1 MKRLAVLMVCLGA
14 SAVPALAGPR
24 EDVTDASA
32 RCDSLTDDR
41 QWLDCYYGA
50 AQPMRARLGLSP
62 APPSQQ
68 ALVPPPGRTPAPAV
82 RASKPPPKEGFF
94 GRLLTR
100 DELQR
105 EPQMVA
111 YSFDKDHRFT
121 VTLSD
126 GTSWRQTPND
136 VHRALWKKPPS
147 SYRVL
152 VNKGHGGIG
161 ILDPNDGFQ
170 YEVQQVK

>member
-1 MKRLAVLMVCLGA
+1 MKRVAVLIFCLGA
-14 SAVPALAGPR
+14 SVAPALAGPR
-24 EDVTDASA
+24 EEVADASA
-32 RCDSLTDDR
+32 RCASITDDR

-62 APPSQQ
+62 APQAHL
-68 ALVPPPGRTPAPAV
+68 ALVPPPGRAPAA
-82 RASKPPPKEGFF
+82 RASQPPPKEGFF
-94 GRLLTR
+94 DRLLTR

-105 EPQMVA
+105 EPLMVA
-111 YSFDKDHRFT
+111 YSFDKSHRFT

-136 VHRALWKKPPS
+136 VHRALWKRPPS
-147 SYRVL
+147 SYRVQ
-152 VNKGHGGIG
+152 VSKGHGGIG